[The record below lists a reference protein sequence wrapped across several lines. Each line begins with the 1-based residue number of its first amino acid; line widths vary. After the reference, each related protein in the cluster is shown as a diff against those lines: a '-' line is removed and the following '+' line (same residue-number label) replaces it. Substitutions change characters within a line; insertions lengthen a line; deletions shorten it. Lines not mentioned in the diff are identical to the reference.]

1 MDINDNTQFLDI
13 IESGGLYKIV
23 FKDTQKELPFS
34 VKRVYNLTKDRW
46 VLYTDDN
53 RETILA
59 KNGYFY
65 GLYSC
70 EEYDFIE
77 SISYYNAMYLAKKN
91 GKYGVFKLENFY
103 EVDSDKS
110 AQQIINWVIKCV
122 YDNIII
128 LESNKYRLGSKTI
141 HVGDYDFYGYEMD
154 VANVYSAF
162 ILKLSL
168 NNKELIGSLFESNP
182 WYSKDYDAIFTPAQP
197 MRYLVV
203 RNNGK
208 YGAIERNTGKEVIE
222 PEYESID
229 DLPYEFGITKRMHI
243 DNLYE
248 GVQIIGDE
256 ERDGSWYKDSN
267 NQIRVR
273 FDSIKDITGN
283 QYQEKDLF
291 LIKRSGRA
299 SIINVYGFFYNIFNC
314 REFDFIEH
322 IKGTELYICEIDG
335 KYGLIN
341 EKQEFVFDVV
351 YPNITGL
358 LGNAWIRT
366 YKEEFIYFCASKTK
380 SKYFDKLEI
389 HHGVFVTFKNG
400 LYGLM
405 KLNGEE
411 LVPPHYAT
419 WKENYGLSHEGAP
432 YLIAELEDKITP
444 IYKNG
449 KYYGHIPLDY
459 DYCDYLW
466 KTDNSTDY
474 YLVKKNNRYGIIR
487 SFRYDEKDFHIIL
500 PIEYLSIKYFE
511 IYSNYNLNYYTKGKH
526 INVTFIFLQKE
537 EGYYLYNIAQEKEYA
552 LYDSLEFADLTCT
565 KERPPFGYGA
575 PIPYIIAGRSGKYSL
590 LSQTGEQL
598 TDFEYDQIDVLRHS
612 GFLVRKGSYW
622 GLINTSGEVR
632 IDCNYDSIKEIKQYE
647 TKAIVVEN
655 GEEKEIDLKP
665 LKNKIISER
674 EEYIDEYDDSSS
686 ESPTYGRYSG
696 SYAQDVMGYSD
707 DDIDTIFDGD
717 PDAYWNID

>member
-1 MDINDNTQFLDI
+1 MDINDNTPVLDI
-13 IESGGLYKIV
+13 VKNDGLYKVVI
-23 FKDTQKELPFS
+23 KDSLRELPFS
-34 VKRVYNLTKDRW
+34 VTRVYNLTSDRW

-70 EEYDFIE
+70 EDYEFIE
-77 SISYYNAMYLAKKN
+77 RISYYDKMYLAKKN
-91 GKYGVFKLENFY
+91 GKYGVFIIENFDVVEY
-103 EVDSDKS
+103 YDKS

-122 YDNIII
+122 YENIVI
-128 LESNKYRLGSKTI
+128 LESNKYLLGSKTI
-141 HVGDYDFYGYEMD
+141 LVDDYYRYELD
-154 VANVYSAF
+154 VANVYGAF
-162 ILKLSL
+162 LLKLTF
-168 NNKELIGSLFESNP
+168 NKKELVRSLFDSNP
-182 WYSKDYDAIFTPAQP
+182 WYSKEYDAIFTPAQP
-197 MRYLVV
+197 NRYLVV

-222 PEYESID
+222 PKYESID
-229 DLPYEFGITKRMHI
+229 EFPYEFDISKRVHI

-248 GVQIIGDE
+248 GVQTIGNE
-256 ERDGSWYKDSN
+256 ERDGYGYKDSKG
-267 NQIRVR
+267 QIRVR
-273 FDSIKDITGN
+273 FDSIKDITRS
-283 QYQEKDLF
+283 QYEEEDLF

-322 IKGTELYICEIDG
+322 INGTDLYICEIDG
-335 KYGLIN
+335 KFGLIN

-351 YPNITGL
+351 YPNITSI

-366 YKEEFIYFCASKTK
+366 YKDEFIYYSASKTK

-389 HHGVFVTFKNG
+389 HHGVFVTLKKG

-411 LVPPHYAT
+411 LVPPRYAS
-419 WKENYGLSHEGAP
+419 WKENYGLSHEDAP
-432 YLIAELEDKITP
+432 YLIAELEGKITP

-487 SFRYDEKDFHIIL
+487 SFRYNEKDLHIIL

-665 LKNKIISER
+665 LYNKITSNR
-674 EEYIDEYDDSSS
+674 EESIDEYDDSSC
-686 ESPTYGRYSG
+686 ESPTYDRYSG

-717 PDAYWNID
+717 PEAYWNID

>member
-1 MDINDNTQFLDI
+1 MDINDDNHILDI
-13 IESGGLYKIV
+13 IESDGLYKIV

-70 EEYDFIE
+70 EDYEFIE
-77 SISYYNAMYLAKKN
+77 RISYYDKMYLAKKN
-91 GKYGVFKLENFY
+91 GKYGVFILENFDVVEY
-103 EVDSDKS
+103 YDKS

-128 LESNKYRLGSKTI
+128 LESNKYLLGSKTI
-141 HVGDYDFYGYEMD
+141 LVDDYYGHELD
-154 VANVYSAF
+154 VANVYGAF
-162 ILKLSL
+162 LLKLTF
-168 NNKELIGSLFESNP
+168 NKKESIRTLFDSHP
-182 WYSKDYDAIFTPAQP
+182 WYSKDYDAIITPPQP
-197 MRYLVV
+197 MQHLVV

-222 PEYESID
+222 PKYESID
-229 DLPYEFGITKRMHI
+229 EFPDEFSITRRMHI
-243 DNLYE
+243 NNHYE
-248 GVQIIGDE
+248 GVLCIGEE
-256 ERDGSWYKDSN
+256 ERDGSGYKDSKG
-267 NQIRVR
+267 QIRVR
-273 FDSIKDITGN
+273 FDSIKDITRN
-283 QYQEKDLF
+283 QYEEVDLF
-291 LIKRSGRA
+291 LIKRSRRA

-322 IKGTELYICEIDG
+322 IKGTDLYICEIDE
-335 KYGLIN
+335 KYGIIN
-341 EKQEFVFDVV
+341 EQQEVIFDVV

-366 YKEEFIYFCASKTK
+366 YKEEFIYFSASKTK
-380 SKYFDKLEI
+380 SKYYDKLEI

-411 LVPPHYAT
+411 LVPPRYAT
-419 WKENYGLSHEGAP
+419 WKKNYGWSDEDAP
-432 YLIAELEDKITP
+432 YLIAELEGKITP
-444 IYKNG
+444 IYNNG
-449 KYYGHIPLDY
+449 KYYGRIPLDY

-466 KTDNSTDY
+466 RTDQPVECGY
-474 YLVKKNNRYGIIR
+474 YLVKKNNKYGIIK
-487 SFRYDEKDFHIIL
+487 SFRYDKNDFRILL

-511 IYSNYNLNYYTKGKH
+511 INSNYKH

-565 KERPPFGYGA
+565 KERPPYGYGA

-598 TDFEYDQIDVLRHS
+598 TDFEFDQIEVLRYY
-612 GFLVRKGSYW
+612 GFLVRKGNHW
-622 GLINTSGEVR
+622 GLINRYGEVR
-632 IDCNYDSIKEIKQYE
+632 IDCSYDSIKEIKQYQP
-647 TKAIVVEN
+647 KAIVVEN

-665 LKNKIISER
+665 IQDKNTSDC
-674 EEYIDEYDDSSS
+674 EEFIDEYEDSSS
-686 ESPTYGRYSG
+686 ESPTYDRYSG